1 MKDRL
6 ARLYREGRITQEQL
20 HNAVGKFITEE
31 EYEEIISSVQNMINS
46 QI

>member
-6 ARLYREGRITQEQL
+6 ARLYSAGRLTTEQL

-31 EYEEIISSVQNMINS
+31 EYDEIIAAIVIE
-46 QI
+46 